1 MEKSGMN
8 NKVICFGEVLW
19 DDFGDTKKIGGA
31 PLNVCYHLS
40 KLDIDAVIVS
50 QVGDDELGRGIIG
63 QLDKWHL
70 DGKYCQLSPSY
81 ETSTVLVNVL
91 ENGEVQYTIREQ
103 VAWDFI
109 PYNTQ
114 LAEEIKS
121 ASAFVYGTLAAR
133 SPFTRDTLLRYL
145 ELAPWKVL
153 DLNLRP
159 PYVNKEVL
167 LKLIR
172 SCHSLK
178 LNRDE
183 LEFVITLLGNN
194 TRAEKQSIDAVFA
207 AFENIREIILTKGA
221 EGASYFSRHEQ
232 LSIEAL
238 SVEVADTVGSGDSF
252 LAAFIGGRLNGL
264 DNEQV
269 FSNAAV
275 LSAFIATRQGA
286 CPSYTLQT
294 LEEFK
299 QKYYAV

>member
-8 NKVICFGEVLW
+8 HKVICFGEVLW
-19 DDFGDTKKIGGA
+19 DDFGDTEKIGGA

-40 KLDIDAVIVS
+40 KLNVDAVIVS
-50 QVGDDELGRGIIG
+50 QVGDDELGRGIIR
-63 QLDKWHL
+63 QLNEWNL
-70 DGKYCQLSPSY
+70 MGKYCQASPSY

-91 ENGEVQYTIREQ
+91 ENGEVQYTIREH

-109 PYNTQ
+109 PYNGQ
-114 LAEEIKS
+114 LAEEIKN
-121 ASAFVYGTLAAR
+121 AAAFVYGTLAAR

-167 LKLIR
+167 LQLIR

-183 LEFVITLLGNN
+183 LGYVMTMLGEQVR
-194 TRAEKQSIDAVFA
+194 TEKESIEAVFT
-207 AFENIREIILTKGA
+207 AFGNIQEIILTKGA
-221 EGASYFSRHEQ
+221 EGASYCNRREQ
-232 LSIEAL
+232 INVEAL
-238 SVEVADTVGSGDSF
+238 SVEVVDTVGSGDSF
-252 LAAFIGGRLNGL
+252 LAAFIGGRLNGMG
-264 DNEQV
+264 NEQV

-275 LSAFIATRQGA
+275 LSAFIATCQGA